1 MSASFEKRQDLAD
14 PASPAYKLSAIM
26 SDPQRL
32 VENYLPP
39 KDAVI
44 ESIQLNLYG
53 DTIRQMAGE
62 PFAQTYS
69 NHCYVDS
76 AHASLLLNALEEDLR
91 AGRLSAWNE
100 RNRAKHY
107 DHLFTVEFNY
117 DRPANNMNT
126 QTVTVLENAEIYHPT
141 TQAED
146 YETKMASEWKSIEVY
161 SFDDPKSTMNLL
173 VQLGYLTAIPSVLA
187 GEVPNG

>member
-1 MSASFEKRQDLAD
+1 MD
-14 PASPAYKLSAIM
+14 
-26 SDPQRL
+26 
-32 VENYLPP
+32 NHLPP

-53 DTIRQMAGE
+53 DQIRLAAGE
-62 PFAQTYS
+62 PFALNYS

-76 AHASLLLNALEEDLR
+76 AHTSLLLNALEEDIR
-91 AGRLSAWNE
+91 AGRLSAWNG
-100 RNRAKHY
+100 RNAAKFY
-107 DHLFTVEFNY
+107 DHLFTIEFNY
-117 DRPANNMNT
+117 DRPATHNLS

-141 TQAED
+141 MQAVD
-146 YETKMASEWKSIEVY
+146 YETKMASEWKSIDVY

-173 VQLGYLTAIPSVLA
+173 VQLGYLTSIPSVLE